1 MATPKVSRSGAVAQ
15 ALTREELLAL
25 PAVIDLDTANRALA
39 LGRSTGY
46 ALAKRGQ
53 YPVQVLRFGN
63 AYRVPTADL
72 LRVLGMSAPEI
83 SEEREQES
91 PTADA
96 HRLCA

>member
-1 MATPKVSRSGAVAQ
+1 MATPKSSRTGAVTQ
-15 ALTREELLAL
+15 ALTRDELLAL

-53 YPVQVLRFGN
+53 YPVKVLRFGN

-72 LRVLGMSAPEI
+72 LRVLGMTAPEVP
-83 SEEREQES
+83 EDRE
-91 PTADA
+91 PPRANA
-96 HRLCA
+96 HKLCA